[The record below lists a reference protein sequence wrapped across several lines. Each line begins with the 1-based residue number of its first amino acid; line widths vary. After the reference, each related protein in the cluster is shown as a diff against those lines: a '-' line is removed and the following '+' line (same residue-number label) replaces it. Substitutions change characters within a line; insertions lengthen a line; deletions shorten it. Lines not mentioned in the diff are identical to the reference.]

1 MPSVEIEIAGRRYNL
16 ACRDGEQEHMRS
28 VAVIVDEKARQA
40 GEALGSLSEARQL
53 LFASLLLADSL
64 QEQQEAAAAGPAPAA
79 QPAVPDAALTD
90 ALERLAEQ
98 VEALA
103 ERLEGKDAK
112 SYIGSRRELP
122 GASF

>member
-16 ACRDGEQEHMRS
+16 ACRDGEQDHLRS
-28 VAVIVDEKARQA
+28 VAMIVDEKARQA

-64 QEQQEAAAAGPAPAA
+64 QEQQEAAVAGAAPTE
-79 QPAVPDAALTD
+79 QVAVPDAALAD
-90 ALERLAEQ
+90 ALERLAER

-103 ERLEGKDAK
+103 ERLEGGQPTP
-112 SYIGSRRELP
+112 YIGSRRELP